1 MFPETKF
8 EITYNRPRGGGQLGI
23 ESQNLKTLEFDY
35 LKNHRFHMFVI
46 AFTAKLSQRHDQT
59 DCSG

>member
-8 EITYNRPRGGGQLGI
+8 KITFNRPGGGGQLGI

-35 LKNHRFHMFVI
+35 LKNHRFDMFVI
-46 AFTAKLSQRHDQT
+46 AFTEKLSQ
-59 DCSG
+59 